1 METTPV
7 QTPLLLSPKGKST
20 PLVASLFLFTA
31 ISEVIMFLSKFHP
44 SDHSDAASEERDA
57 LVRIKDSLRKAA
69 VELPPGRQVFRRA
82 REQRSRG
89 RLRRA
94 TAAPHLARLSCELHC
109 SPAF

>member
-69 VELPPGRQVFRRA
+69 VERNLKTALILGVGASGALIGLPWFA
-82 REQRSRG
+82 C
-89 RLRRA
+89 
-94 TAAPHLARLSCELHC
+94 LA
-109 SPAF
+109 